1 MEYVEGH
8 LEVWTSAGRELLSMP
23 APRST
28 IGSSETADL
37 VVSDGSVSRVHALLE
52 WLGGSWFVQDLGSR
66 NGTFVNGER
75 VQVMRSGWGERG
87 SCCAAS
93 SVSRARRRW

>member
-37 VVSDGSVSRVHALLE
+37 VVSDGSVSA
-52 WLGGSWFVQDLGSR
+52 STPCS
-66 NGTFVNGER
+66 NGLAD
-75 VQVMRSGWGERG
+75 RG
-87 SCCAAS
+87 SS
-93 SVSRARRRW
+93 RTSVTQWDLRERRPRAGAPGRACG